1 MNCIKSSY
9 IDKANSHTTSKTFQY
24 LQEVKQKTGITTIH
38 NSNIPVKSLDC
49 ACLHFFC
56 FGYLKQKL
64 FTRKAKTLN
73 DIWKACQEECNK
85 IDINLTQKVFQS

>member
-49 ACLHFFC
+49 ACLHFF
-56 FGYLKQKL
+56 L
-64 FTRKAKTLN
+64 FWILKAKTLN